1 MIDPLPCPFC
11 GGKAELQTDK
21 GPTGELYGWVG
32 CNQCDAMSGHCDLRS
47 MQPEELHPI
56 DAWNTRARPVI
67 SDAMVE
73 ATKKIAP
80 IRVEDGPDY
89 AEVFFGDGTKHSTQA
104 MTMNPQDWLDI
115 AAALNAGGRDE

>member
-1 MIDPLPCPFC
+1 MIEPLPCPFC
-11 GGKAELQTDK
+11 GGDAELQTDK

-56 DAWNTRARPVI
+56 AAWNIRARPVI

-73 ATKKIAP
+73 AGTMAIA
-80 IRVEDGPDY
+80 DY
-89 AEVFFGDGTKHSTQA
+89 DTGLPVRDHSALSRAVLT
-104 MTMNPQDWLDI
+104 
-115 AAALNAGGRDE
+115 AALGGPSDD